1 MPIKVQ
7 NYMEACVEDFLEDIL
22 KNYPEICSCEMC
34 KSDIAAYAL
43 NRLPPKYT
51 TTYKGEV
58 YTRSSVL
65 DSQYRTD
72 VLSALVKG
80 IKSVKKN
87 PRHPKPVK

>member
-1 MPIKVQ
+1 VPIKVQ